1 VSAPAA
7 ARAYPR
13 LFAAMNEVL
22 SVLRAGGDEQEA
34 LERSFEHAALGFG
47 AEKALLL
54 LVSAGDGD
62 GSRLRGA
69 CIRGLSDAEVLACE
83 GGQSVPGVS
92 SSVIRAVIASKQPK
106 LIENPLFKSRAF
118 GETPALVGRAYSVLC
133 APILDAV
140 RDRTL
145 AVLYYQNSSLEP
157 QNTYVAADLAWLE
170 GYASAVGQ
178 AFAGRFE
185 EQLRVREIE
194 ALVDPEDKPENAP
207 ELVGDSAY
215 IQALRRE
222 LHEVHI
228 PAAEAPD
235 PDPLLLLGEKGTGK
249 DLVARYVQA
258 YSARRGRPFV
268 AVNCAEISDEMA
280 AARFSGHKK
289 GSFTGALSDEPGLFR
304 AAHKGV
310 LFLDEI
316 AELGLRAQG
325 TLLRVLEN
333 RTVVPVGE
341 TTEVRVDVQVVIAT
355 NRDPGRAV
363 ADGSL
368 KPDLADRFQTRAI
381 RLLPLRERPWD
392 IPALARHFLAHHERR
407 MRKRSLGLTEPALRL
422 LLGYAWPGNVREVDR
437 VCSLLVTWTKNGQR
451 IDDTLLKQVHPA
463 LAAAPMNP
471 KAQPLLFE
479 DQSLKEA
486 VRSFERELILARLE
500 RHGWNIRAARE
511 SLDVPRSSFH
521 RYMTDHA
528 IAAPASVTPVAED

>member
-1 VSAPAA
+1 MTSPEPP
-7 ARAYPR
+7 RAYPR

-22 SVLRAGGDEQEA
+22 SVLRAGGDEKEA
-34 LERSFEHAALGFG
+34 LARSFEHAAHGFG

-54 LVSAGDGD
+54 LVSPADG
-62 GSRLRGA
+62 GEVRLRSA
-69 CIRGLSDAEVLACE
+69 CVRGLSEAQVAACE
-83 GGQSVPGVS
+83 SGQSVPGVS
-92 SSVIRAVIASKQPK
+92 SSVIRAVVQSRQPK
-106 LIENPLFKSRAF
+106 LLENPLFKPRPD
-118 GETPALVGRAYSVLC
+118 GETPALAGRAYSVLC

-140 RDRTL
+140 RDCTL
-145 AVLYYQNSSLEP
+145 AVLYFQNASLEP
-157 QNTYVAADLAWLE
+157 ENTYVDADLAWLE
-170 GYASAVGQ
+170 GYASALGQ

-194 ALVDPEDKPENAP
+194 ALIDPADKPENAP
-207 ELVGDSAY
+207 ELVGDSAH

-249 DLVARYVQA
+249 DLVARYLQA
-258 YSARRGRPFV
+258 YSGRRSRPFV

-280 AARFSGHKK
+280 ASRFSGHKK
-289 GSFTGALSDEPGLFR
+289 GAFTGALTDEPGLFR

-316 AELGLRAQG
+316 GELSLRAQG
-325 TLLRVLEN
+325 ALLRALEN
-333 RTVVPVGE
+333 RTVVPIGE
-341 TTEVRVDVQVVIAT
+341 TAEVRVDVQVVIAT
-355 NRDPGRAV
+355 NRDPARAV
-363 ADGSL
+363 ADGTL

-392 IPALARHFLAHHERR
+392 IPALARHFLANHERR
-407 MRKRSLGLTEPALRL
+407 MRKRTLGLTEPALRL
-422 LLGYAWPGNVREVDR
+422 LLGYSWPGNVREVDR
-437 VCSLLVTWTKNGQR
+437 VCSLLVTWAKGGQR
-451 IDDTLLKQVHPA
+451 IDDALLKRVHPA
-463 LAAAPMNP
+463 LAVATPNP

-479 DQSLKEA
+479 DQSLRDA

-500 RHGWNIRAARE
+500 RHGWNIRGARE

-521 RYMTDHA
+521 RYMTALD
-528 IAAPASVTPVAED
+528 IVAPASVTPVAEE